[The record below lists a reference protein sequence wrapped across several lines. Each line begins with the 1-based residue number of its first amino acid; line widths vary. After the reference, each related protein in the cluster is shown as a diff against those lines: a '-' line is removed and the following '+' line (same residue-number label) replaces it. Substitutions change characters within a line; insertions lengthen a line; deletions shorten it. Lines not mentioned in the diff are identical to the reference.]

1 MQVTIILAFCLF
13 NGWLRV
19 KFLEILNLSPMK
31 KIIYLLLLVPFFGL
45 SQSTEPS
52 NADAVFIK
60 KLSDEILTNGKAY
73 DLLYELTKKVGGRIA
88 GSPAMYKAE
97 AWGEKTLQQLGA
109 PSVSKQACQVPRWV
123 RGTGDFAS
131 ITSIDGKKQARALDV
146 LALGNSLGDGKK
158 VEATILAVQNF
169 EELEKRK
176 DEVKGKIVYFNNSF
190 DATIVKTFEAYGKAG
205 QYRRNGASQ
214 AAKYGAVGCI
224 IRSLTSS
231 TANDP
236 HTGGMAYNDSF
247 PKIPAQAV
255 GPRDADYLWSL
266 AKKSSTV
273 KIKMATHGQ
282 FLPDTTGHNIIA
294 EIKGA
299 QFPDEIITLGGHL
312 DSWDV
317 NEGAHDDGAGVVHT
331 MEVLRAMLAVGYQP
345 KRTIRF
351 VLFANEENGLRGGMA
366 YAQAA
371 KDKKEKH
378 IFALESDEGGFTP
391 RGFSF
396 TASPEK
402 VEAAKR
408 WIPLLKPYGTSTMD
422 DIGGGSDISPL
433 NRQLQ
438 VPLCGFVPDPQRY
451 FDIHHARSDVF
462 ENVNKRELL
471 LGAVNIAGLIY
482 LVDTYGF

>member
-1 MQVTIILAFCLF
+1 
-13 NGWLRV
+13 
-19 KFLEILNLSPMK
+19 MK
-31 KIIYLLLLVPFFGL
+31 KIISLLLLAPFFGL

-52 NADAVFIK
+52 NADAIFIK

-88 GSPAMYKAE
+88 GSPAMYQAE
-97 AWGEKTLQQLGA
+97 AWGVNAFQQLGA
-109 PSVSKQACQVPRWV
+109 TAVSKQACMVPRWV
-123 RGTGDFAS
+123 RGNGDFAK
-131 ITSIDGKKQARALDV
+131 ITRIDGKKQVRALDV

-158 VEATILAVQNF
+158 VEATLLAVQNF
-169 EELEKRK
+169 DELEKRK
-176 DEVKGKIVYFNNSF
+176 DEVEGKIVYFNNSF

-266 AKKSSTV
+266 AKQSSTV
-273 KIKMATHGQ
+273 KVSMATHGK

-294 EIKGA
+294 EIKGS
-299 QFPDEIITLGGHL
+299 QFPEEIITIGGHL

-331 MEVLRAMLAVGYQP
+331 IEVMRAFLAVGYQP

-351 VLFANEENGLRGGMA
+351 VLFANEENGLKGGMA
-366 YAQAA
+366 YAAAA
-371 KDKKEKH
+371 KEKNEEPKPR
-378 IFALESDEGGFTP
+378 FLESVTEIVTGLGVD
-391 RGFSF
+391 R
-396 TASPEK
+396 
-402 VEAAKR
+402 KR
-408 WIPLLKPYGTSTMD
+408 FRKEIYG
-422 DIGGGSDISPL
+422 
-433 NRQLQ
+433 
-438 VPLCGFVPDPQRY
+438 
-451 FDIHHARSDVF
+451 
-462 ENVNKRELL
+462 
-471 LGAVNIAGLIY
+471 
-482 LVDTYGF
+482 

>member
-1 MQVTIILAFCLF
+1 
-13 NGWLRV
+13 
-19 KFLEILNLSPMK
+19 MK
-31 KIIYLLLLVPFFGL
+31 KIIYLLLLLPFFAL
-45 SQSTEPS
+45 SQAIEPS
-52 NADAVFIK
+52 NADAIFIK
-60 KLSDEILTNGKAY
+60 KLADEILTNGKAY
-73 DLLYELTKKVGGRIA
+73 DLLYELTKTVGGRIA
-88 GSPAMYKAE
+88 GSPAMYQAE
-97 AWGEKTLQQLGA
+97 AWGVNALQQLGA
-109 PSVSKQACQVPRWV
+109 PAVSKQACMVPRWV
-123 RGTGDFAS
+123 RGSGDFAK
-131 ITSIDGKKQARALDV
+131 ITRIDGKKQVRALDV

-158 VEATILAVQNF
+158 VEATLLAVQNF
-169 EELEKRK
+169 DELEKRK
-176 DEVKGKIVYFNNSF
+176 DEVEGKIVYFNNSF

-266 AKKSSTV
+266 AKQSSTV
-273 KIKMATHGQ
+273 KVSMATHGK

-299 QFPDEIITLGGHL
+299 QFPEEIITIGGHL

-317 NEGAHDDGAGVVHT
+317 NEGAHDDGAGVVHAI
-331 MEVLRAMLAVGYQP
+331 EVMRAFLAVGYQP

-351 VLFANEENGLRGGMA
+351 VLFANEENGLRGGTA
-366 YAQAA
+366 YAAAA
-371 KDKKEKH
+371 KEKNEKH

-396 TASPEK
+396 TAAPEK
-402 VEAAKR
+402 IAAAQR
-408 WIPLLKPYGTSTMD
+408 WLPLLKPYGTSSMD
-422 DIGGGSDISPL
+422 DVGGGADIGPL
-433 NRQLQ
+433 NRNLNT
-438 VPLCGFVPDPQRY
+438 PLCGFLPDSQRY
-451 FDIHHARSDVF
+451 FDVHHARSDVF

-471 LGAVNIAGLIY
+471 LGAVNIAGLIF
-482 LVDTYGF
+482 LVDKYGF

>member
-1 MQVTIILAFCLF
+1 M
-13 NGWLRV
+13 
-19 KFLEILNLSPMK
+19 
-31 KIIYLLLLVPFFGL
+31 
-45 SQSTEPS
+45 
-52 NADAVFIK
+52 
-60 KLSDEILTNGKAY
+60 
-73 DLLYELTKKVGGRIA
+73 
-88 GSPAMYKAE
+88 
-97 AWGEKTLQQLGA
+97 
-109 PSVSKQACQVPRWV
+109 VPRWV
-123 RGTGDFAS
+123 RGSGDFAK
-131 ITSIDGKKQARALDV
+131 ITRIDGKKQVRALDV

-158 VEATILAVQNF
+158 VEGTLLAVQDF
-169 EELEKRK
+169 TDLEKRK

-266 AKKSSTV
+266 AKQSSNV
-273 KIKMATHGQ
+273 KVSMASHGK

-294 EIKGA
+294 EIKGS
-299 QFPDEIITLGGHL
+299 QFPDEIITIGGHL

-331 MEVLRAMLAVGYQP
+331 IEVMRAFIAVGYIP

-351 VLFANEENGLRGGMA
+351 VLFANEENGLRGGTA
-366 YAQAA
+366 YAAAA
-371 KDKKEKH
+371 KEKNEKH

-396 TASPEK
+396 TAAPEK
-402 VEAAKR
+402 VAAAQR
-408 WIPLLKPYGTSTMD
+408 WLPLLKPYGTSSMD
-422 DIGGGSDISPL
+422 DIGGGADIGPL
-433 NRQLQ
+433 NRNLNT
-438 VPLCGFVPDPQRY
+438 PLCGFLPDSQRY
-451 FDIHHARSDVF
+451 FDVHHARSDVF

-482 LVDTYGF
+482 LVDKYGF

>member
-1 MQVTIILAFCLF
+1 
-13 NGWLRV
+13 
-19 KFLEILNLSPMK
+19 MK
-31 KIIYLLLLVPFFGL
+31 NIIYLLLLLPFLGS
-45 SQSTEPS
+45 SQQTPT
-52 NADAVFIK
+52 NAADAAFIK

-97 AWGEKTLQQLGA
+97 AWGEKALQQLGA
-109 PSVSKQACQVPRWV
+109 PVVIKQACMVPRWV
-123 RGTGDFAS
+123 RGSGDFAR
-131 ITSIDGKKQARALDV
+131 ITSIDGKKQTRSLDV
-146 LALGNSLGDGKK
+146 LALGNSLGNGKNI
-158 VEATILAVQNF
+158 EASLLAVQDF
-169 EELEKRK
+169 ADLEKHK

-205 QYRRNGASQ
+205 IYRRSGPSQ

-236 HTGGMAYNDSF
+236 HTGGMSYNDSF

-266 AKKSSTV
+266 AKKSSNV
-273 KIKMATHGQ
+273 QLSMVTHGH

-294 EIKGA
+294 EIKGSV
-299 QFPDEIITLGGHL
+299 FPDEIITVGGHL

-331 MEVLRAMLAVGYQP
+331 IEVMRAMLAVGYKPQ
-345 KRTIRF
+345 RTIRF
-351 VLFANEENGLRGGMA
+351 VLFANEENGLKGGMA
-366 YAQAA
+366 YAAAA
-371 KDKKEKH
+371 KEKNEKH

-402 VEAAKR
+402 VAAAKR
-408 WIPLLKPYGTSTMD
+408 WLPLLKPYGTDNMD

-438 VPLCGFVPDPQRY
+438 VPLCGFMPDPQRY
-451 FDIHHARSDVF
+451 FDLHHARTDVF

-471 LGAVNIAGLIY
+471 LGAVNIAGIVY
-482 LVDTYGF
+482 LVDKYGF

>member
-1 MQVTIILAFCLF
+1 
-13 NGWLRV
+13 
-19 KFLEILNLSPMK
+19 MK
-31 KIIYLLLLVPFFGL
+31 KILTLLLLAPLFGM
-45 SQSTEPS
+45 SQQTPT
-52 NADAVFIK
+52 NASDAAYIK

-97 AWGEKTLQQLGA
+97 AWGEKTLQQLGV
-109 PSVSKQACQVPRWV
+109 PVVIKQECMVPRWV
-123 RGTGDFAS
+123 RGSGDFAS
-131 ITSIDGKKQARALDV
+131 ITSIDGKKQIRSLDV
-146 LALGNSLGDGKK
+146 LALGNSLGDGKNI
-158 VEATILAVQNF
+158 EASLLAVQDF
-169 EELEKRK
+169 ADLEKHK

-205 QYRRNGASQ
+205 IYRRSGPSQ

-236 HTGGMAYNDSF
+236 HTGGMSYNDSF

-266 AKKSSTV
+266 AKKSNSV
-273 KIKMATHGQ
+273 KLSMATHGK

-294 EIKGA
+294 EIKGSV
-299 QFPDEIITLGGHL
+299 FPDEIITVGGHL

-331 MEVLRAMLAVGYQP
+331 IEVMRAMLAVGYKPQ
-345 KRTIRF
+345 RTIRF
-351 VLFANEENGLRGGMA
+351 VLFANEENGLKGGMA
-366 YAQAA
+366 YAAAA
-371 KDKKEKH
+371 KEKNEKH

-402 VEAAKR
+402 VAAAKR
-408 WIPLLKPYGTSTMD
+408 WLPLLKPYGTDSMD

-438 VPLCGFVPDPQRY
+438 VPLCGFMPDPQRY
-451 FDIHHARSDVF
+451 FDLHHARTDVF

-471 LGAVNIAGLIY
+471 LGAVNIAGIVY
-482 LVDTYGF
+482 LVDKYGF

>member
-1 MQVTIILAFCLF
+1 
-13 NGWLRV
+13 
-19 KFLEILNLSPMK
+19 MK
-31 KIIYLLLLVPFFGL
+31 KILYLLLVAPVFAW
-45 SQSTEPS
+45 SQASQPS

-88 GSPAMYKAE
+88 GSAGMYKAE

-109 PSVSKQACQVPRWV
+109 HGVSKQACQVPRWV

-131 ITSIDGKKQARALDV
+131 ITSIDDKKQVRSLDV
-146 LALGNSLGDGKK
+146 LALGNSLGNGKK
-158 VEATILAVQNF
+158 IEATLLAVQNF

-190 DATIVKTFEAYGKAG
+190 DATLVKTFEAYGKAG
-205 QYRRNGASQ
+205 IYRRSGPSQ

-236 HTGGMAYNDSF
+236 HTGGMSYNDSF

-266 AKKSSTV
+266 ANKSSAV
-273 KIKMATHGQ
+273 KISMATHGK

-294 EIKGA
+294 EIKGS
-299 QFPDEIITLGGHL
+299 QFPNEIITVGGHL

-331 MEVLRAMLAVGYQP
+331 MEVMRALLAVGYQP

-351 VLFANEENGLRGGMA
+351 VLFANEENGLRGGTA
-366 YAQAA
+366 YAAAA
-371 KDKKEKH
+371 KEKNEKH

-402 VEAAKR
+402 VAAAQR
-408 WIPLLKPYGTSTMD
+408 WLPLLKPYGTESMD
-422 DIGGGSDISPL
+422 ETGGGADIGPL
-433 NRQLQ
+433 NRTFKT
-438 VPLCGFVPDPQRY
+438 PLCGFMPDPQRY
-451 FDIHHARSDVF
+451 FDLHHARTDVF

-471 LGAVNIAGLIY
+471 LGAVNIAGIIY

>member
-1 MQVTIILAFCLF
+1 
-13 NGWLRV
+13 
-19 KFLEILNLSPMK
+19 MK
-31 KIIYLLLLVPFFGL
+31 KVISLLLLAPFFGL

-52 NADAVFIK
+52 NADAIFIK

-97 AWGEKTLQQLGA
+97 AWGVHTFEQLGA

-123 RGTGDFAS
+123 RGTGDFAN
-131 ITSIDGKKQARALDV
+131 ITSIDGKKQVRALDV

-158 VEATILAVQNF
+158 VEATLLAVQNF

-205 QYRRNGASQ
+205 PYRRNGASQ

-266 AKKSSTV
+266 AKQSSTV
-273 KIKMATHGQ
+273 KISMATHGK

-294 EIKGA
+294 EIKGS
-299 QFPDEIITLGGHL
+299 QFPDEIITIGGHL

-331 MEVLRAMLAVGYQP
+331 MEVMRALRAVGYQP
-345 KRTIRF
+345 KHTIRF
-351 VLFANEENGLRGGMA
+351 VLFANEENGLRGGTT
-366 YAQAA
+366 YAAAA
-371 KDKKEKH
+371 KEKNEKH

-396 TASPEK
+396 TAAPEK
-402 VEAAKR
+402 VAVAQR
-408 WIPLLKPYGTSTMD
+408 WLPLLKPYGTSSMD
-422 DIGGGSDISPL
+422 DIGGGADIGPL
-433 NRQLQ
+433 NRTFNT
-438 VPLCGFVPDPQRY
+438 PLCGFLPDSQRY
-451 FDIHHARSDVF
+451 FDVHHARSDVF

-482 LVDTYGF
+482 LVDKYGF